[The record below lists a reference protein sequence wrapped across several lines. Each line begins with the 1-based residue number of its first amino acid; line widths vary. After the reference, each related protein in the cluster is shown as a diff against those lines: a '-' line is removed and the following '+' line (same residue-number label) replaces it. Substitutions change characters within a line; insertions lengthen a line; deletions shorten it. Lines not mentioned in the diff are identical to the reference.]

1 MFCRSVCRA
10 SSCLVIRRCFE
21 PCMAWVFSLVL
32 FPVAAQLY
40 EEPGSA
46 FPTPTVESNCFQDN
60 LADNQVY
67 YQKLDQMFNGSSDA
81 ICPKTL
87 GLFVNKPCTWAAG
100 KATMTV
106 APVINQCHWAIR
118 NFHWHDSSDE
128 WSYMVQGVMQVILT
142 SPTGVP
148 WHSAVNTIGPGGVA
162 ANTGTFFTRV
172 DPAKFTWLPEE
183 NAEPAAV
190 NRSDVEVEDT
200 TPGVGQGIQVFNIRT
215 AQFPFAT
222 RMSQQ
227 RIVFQPGGFRNLVWI
242 TNAAATMTVIS
253 GHVNAATQGGISG
266 GFDQGPSSKS
276 YVAKSLGPYDAFY
289 FPIRRGYWI
298 EEATGTEPAEVIVV
312 FEVGNWKALEAKTG
326 FGCSNPVGAPWAYE
340 ATAGGIECPSSPE
353 LIQRRNLRR
362 HEPDAQSFMQQP
374 SENPEL

>member
-1 MFCRSVCRA
+1 
-10 SSCLVIRRCFE
+10 
-21 PCMAWVFSLVL
+21 MAWVFSLVL

-374 SENPEL
+374 AENPEL